1 MVTTPG
7 RLVHHLRDTDGLDL
21 SKLRF
26 LVVDEAD
33 RVMDS
38 AQSDWLYH
46 LEKHIAKNSH
56 DAPSSNA
63 CIFYAYPELTHDP
76 IFRESSWTGATAVHS
91 HI

>member
-1 MVTTPG
+1 LNLILVLIFYKDKAGNLRTLVHILVTTPG

-38 AQSDWLYH
+38 AQSDWLFH
-46 LEKHIAKNSH
+46 LEKHIAKNRL
-56 DAPSSNA
+56 DGTSSS
-63 CIFYAYPELTHDP
+63 TK
-76 IFRESSWTGATAVHS
+76 TVQ
-91 HI
+91 

>member
-1 MVTTPG
+1 MGLFADKAGNYRNLVHIMVTTPG

-56 DAPSSNA
+56 DATSSNG
-63 CIFYAYPELTHDP
+63 L
-76 IFRESSWTGATAVHS
+76 
-91 HI
+91 HIL